1 MTKISRAVLSLLLFA
16 IAACSI
22 GIQRPGEPPLD
33 FDLAY
38 LNQQINLLIV
48 KGFGPLKTDG
58 PLAILLEYNTTNKI
72 VFPSNYNLRI
82 FIQQDSE
89 WLETLERP
97 VIWSEDQVI
106 LSPNDP
112 SSYGHIVTFW
122 PQLGDPNKTYNM
134 RLYVFGDM
142 TTTEGIKEV
151 AAFVDFVVTP

>member
-1 MTKISRAVLSLLLFA
+1 MKISRLALGLLFF
-16 IAACSI
+16 IVSGCSSVHQSPRESPI
-22 GIQRPGEPPLD
+22 D
-33 FDLAY
+33 FDPDY
-38 LNQQINLLIV
+38 LNQQINLLVV

-72 VFPSNYNLRI
+72 IFPSNYNLRI
-82 FIQQDSE
+82 FIQQDGE
-89 WLETLERP
+89 WLEILERP

-122 PQLGDPNKTYNM
+122 PQLSDPNKTYNM

-142 TTTEGIKEV
+142 TTPEGIKRV
-151 AAFVDFVVTP
+151 AAFVDFVVVP